1 MSDKALVGWKGRGE
15 EAGGSH
21 EAHLIRKERAVVG
34 LLHVQLHVCG
44 NRSKGDSGGGC
55 ERADQVRARGA
66 ACAQA
71 MEKCACAWRKRRW
84 RGNARCM
91 TLQALVRAITGTTRS
106 FPAPN
111 HTYMH
116 IAAAP
121 SLHAA
126 ATRT

>member
-91 TLQALVRAITGTTRS
+91 TLQALVRGGTRVCAHGCAAS
-106 FPAPN
+106 ALAPAPSSVSEPQ
-111 HTYMH
+111 M
-116 IAAAP
+116 AA
-121 SLHAA
+121 
-126 ATRT
+126 